1 MSHPNQEVFEYLSKL
16 TDEERKDL
24 FEAFSS
30 ELTDED
36 FAEIKEI
43 CESEEKE
50 IRELA
55 NNLTQEDEIELLTET
70 LKDYK
75 GSNPTIK
82 KVKDAIK
89 NSLKTNVLLRKV
101 NNNIIS

>member
-1 MSHPNQEVFEYLSKL
+1 MSQPNNKEVFEYLSKL

-36 FAEIKEI
+36 FSEIKEI

-50 IRELA
+50 LRELESTI
-55 NNLTQEDEIELLTET
+55 TQEDEIELLAET
-70 LKDYK
+70 LKAYK
-75 GSNPTIK
+75 DNNLTIK
-82 KVKDAIK
+82 RVKDA
-89 NSLKTNVLLRKV
+89 LKTNVLLRKI

>member
-1 MSHPNQEVFEYLSKL
+1 MSHPNKEVFEYLSKL

-36 FAEIKEI
+36 FSEIKEI

-50 IRELA
+50 LRELESTI
-55 NNLTQEDEIELLTET
+55 TQEDEIELLAGT
-70 LKDYK
+70 LKEYK
-75 GSNPTIK
+75 GNNLTIK
-82 KVKDAIK
+82 RVKDA
-89 NSLKTNVLLRKV
+89 LKTNVLLRKI